1 MKLPT
6 PKAPAEA
13 AEVAEVAEGS
23 AALDERA
30 RLEAPARRAIAAGDR
45 TGAAT
50 LALRLYGGE
59 VYSFLAATATNESVA
74 DDVYGDFCEV
84 LWNQLAAFRWQASLR
99 SWMYAIARTLVLRH
113 KVDGLRR
120 QRRTQALELS
130 PEVAALAAEVRTST
144 LELLRTSVKDR
155 FRALRAELP
164 AEEREL
170 LLLRV
175 DRELS
180 WRDIARILAEDAPES
195 GTATPELD
203 RRAALLRKRFE
214 RVKERLRTLAA
225 ERNLLPETDPS

>member
-1 MKLPT
+1 MKPAT
-6 PKAPAEA
+6 PKDA
-13 AEVAEVAEGS
+13 ADATGAL
-23 AALDERA
+23 AAIDERA
-30 RLEAPARRAIAAGDR
+30 RLEAPARQAIAAGER
-45 TGAAT
+45 ASAAT
-50 LALRLYGGE
+50 IALRLYGSE
-59 VYSFLAATATNESVA
+59 IYAFLAATTASQSQA

-84 LWNQLAAFRWQASLR
+84 LWNQLTAFRWQASLR
-99 SWMYAIARTLVLRH
+99 SWMYAIARTLALRH

-120 QRRTQALELS
+120 RRRTQTLDLA

-164 AEEREL
+164 AEEQEL

-180 WRDIARILAEDAPES
+180 WRDIARILAEGDPDD
-195 GTATPELD
+195 GTASPELD

-214 RVKERLRTLAA
+214 RAKERLRTLAA